1 MTNAAVCRSDAGGPR
16 RACTFEGHPMGE
28 KKKHMRHDDRGAT
41 SIEYALIATMVAIV
55 IIGSLTTLGTTL
67 STRFVSVNSG
77 FTGR

>member
-1 MTNAAVCRSDAGGPR
+1 
-16 RACTFEGHPMGE
+16 
-28 KKKHMRHDDRGAT
+28 MRHDDRGAT

>member
-1 MTNAAVCRSDAGGPR
+1 
-16 RACTFEGHPMGE
+16 MGE